1 MKFRIKGAS
10 IREISDYIKLE
21 ALTCS
26 EAESVLSTW
35 LSLNGYKK
43 HETCYV
49 DSMGTCSK
57 CHIAV
62 PEGAEHLIKFC
73 PICGAQFSVLTR
85 VK

>member
-1 MKFRIKGAS
+1 MSFKIKGAS
-10 IREISDYIKLE
+10 IREITNYIVLE
-21 ALTCS
+21 TMTCS
-26 EAESVLSTW
+26 EAERALAAW
-35 LSLNGYKK
+35 LELNGWKQEEK
-43 HETCYV
+43 CFV
-49 DSMGTCSK
+49 DQNRTCSK